1 MRAGISHHPRRMHW
15 TSLSYSLLHAIAMY
29 IYIYLLCSLLFPS
42 YITSSTSS
50 VVSLKYVTKHG
61 PPLHHIIIYHNT
73 SQMHIYIYNSYIY
86 TVHIEH
92 YWTCILGSDVISRY
106 HWCINWHGHHG
117 SQGAPLPAHRLEAPA
132 KLGPR
137 QPGLAIAAAPAD
149 DSWWWIW
156 WLYNVVQ
163 ICTDLY
169 GACSNMF
176 GWLCQAVKPFHDVN
190 VCTHDHTLYTTC
202 YIYIFWQLF
211 SLGTGDGRCLR
222 LTLRSSRVKETSKA
236 SWATWHREECA

>member
-1 MRAGISHHPRRMHW
+1 
-15 TSLSYSLLHAIAMY
+15 MY
-29 IYIYLLCSLLFPS
+29 IYYVVHYFPS

-73 SQMHIYIYNSYIY
+73 SQMHIYIIYIYELYIY

-92 YWTCILGSDVISRY
+92 YWTCKKGSDVISGY
-106 HWCINWHGHHG
+106 HWCINWHGHWAKEHL
-117 SQGAPLPAHRLEAPA
+117 SQHIGWRHL
-132 KLGPR
+132 
-137 QPGLAIAAAPAD
+137 QSLAQGNRDLQSQLLLLTTD
-149 DSWWWIW
+149 DGYDGCTM
-156 WLYNVVQ
+156 LYRSVQ
-163 ICTDLY
+163 ICTVHVQICL
-169 GACSNMF
+169 AHCAKPLSCSTRLMI
-176 GWLCQAVKPFHDVN
+176 VN
-190 VCTHDHTLYTTC
+190 VYTHDHTLYTTC

-236 SWATWHREECA
+236 SWATWHRAECA